1 MGLLMKFIVAILIVV
16 VLAHGYLLLRY
27 DEVSACKAAVIHAM
41 EELGYGDTAG
51 EVLLGSF
58 TDPTLLARKYRSN
71 YGLGACYSTAFLG
84 NASLPDELVAMED
97 AIMELFG
104 VGHDQPTLAPSDKD
118 TKDELGYTPD
128 DDIGQFLEQKL
139 KDQMTPEVD

>member
-1 MGLLMKFIVAILIVV
+1 VKLIVAILIVV

-51 EVLLGSF
+51 EILLGSF
-58 TDPTLLARKYRSN
+58 TDPTLLARKYRSK

-84 NASLPDELVAMED
+84 NAGLPDEFVAMEN

-104 VGHDQPTLAPSDKD
+104 LRDKPTLAPSDND
-118 TKDELGYTPD
+118 TKDEFGYTPD

-139 KDQMTPEVD
+139 RDQMTPEVD